1 MDRWDP
7 AMKPAEPSPIVSE
20 TAARTAS
27 NPEAISNYRGP
38 HAAIPAP
45 EEHSKAAATPDSKPA
60 RQSAHF
66 PMIDVLRGFAAVT
79 VIVYHVI
86 EHLKW
91 AAFPNSGPAVW
102 FRLGWMSVD
111 LFFVISGFV
120 ITMSAVRGF
129 SKSNSPRQFRREYL
143 RRRLTR
149 IVPLHYLTCLV
160 YVVFVLPAMLSMQR
174 IGFHLWTHAAFVH
187 NWHPATQGSINGVN
201 WSLGVEMQFYLI
213 VMLAAGWLARVRPR
227 VLVGTCLGIAWAWRA
242 AAYMM
247 FHGQTAF
254 GANLTWVYTSQVFG
268 MLDFFGWG
276 GALALLIANDTDGS
290 FRRRWIDRWWIP
302 AALAALVAWPAMRI
316 YWPNASY
323 WDRPAMVVFWRSSMG
338 LVWAL
343 VIAAACGLGAGRIS
357 RWAAPL
363 RYLGTIS
370 YGLYLWHLPVIDSL
384 KKTALPNAPD
394 RFLAVTLLLTGIFA
408 AGSWHFFEKPLMDKY
423 GK

>member
-1 MDRWDP
+1 MIV
-7 AMKPAEPSPIVSE
+7 AEPDTDKPL
-20 TAARTAS
+20 
-27 NPEAISNYRGP
+27 
-38 HAAIPAP
+38 PAP
-45 EEHSKAAATPDSKPA
+45 APVSKPA
-60 RQSAHF
+60 AGTTYF
-66 PMIDVLRGFAAVT
+66 PMIDVLRGFAAVS

-86 EHLKW
+86 EHLNW
-91 AAFPNSGPAVW
+91 AAFPASGPAIW

-111 LFFVISGFV
+111 AFFVVSGFV
-120 ITMSAVRGF
+120 ITMSAVRGY
-129 SKSNSPRQFRREYL
+129 SKHVSKRAFRREYL

-160 YVVFVLPAMLSMQR
+160 FAVFVLPALLSIPD

-213 VMLAAGWLARVRPR
+213 VMLAAGWLAKVRPV

-242 AAYMM
+242 GAFWL
-247 FHGQTAF
+247 FHDKIAF

-268 MLDFFGWG
+268 MLDFFGAG
-276 GALALLIANDTDGS
+276 GALALLVANDRDGS
-290 FRRRWIDRWWIP
+290 FRRRWLNRWWLP
-302 AALAALVAWPAMRI
+302 AGAAVLVAWPTMRI

-323 WDRPAMVVFWRSSMG
+323 WGIPGMVVFWRSAMA
-338 LVWAL
+338 LVWFL
-343 VIAAACGLGAGRIS
+343 ILAAACGLGSGRIA

-384 KKTALPNAPD
+384 KKTALPNAPE
-394 RFLAVTLLLTGIFA
+394 RFLAVTLLLTGLFA
-408 AGSWHFFEKPLMDKY
+408 AGSWHFFEKPLMDKC

>member
-1 MDRWDP
+1 MNSARPSSTESEPVSNQPTAP
-7 AMKPAEPSPIVSE
+7 A
-20 TAARTAS
+20 
-27 NPEAISNYRGP
+27 SNYRGP
-38 HAAIPAP
+38 HATIAAEAQAAHVQPAETPAP
-45 EEHSKAAATPDSKPA
+45 GSKPTA
-60 RQSAHF
+60 PSLHF

-91 AAFPNSGPAVW
+91 EAFPSTGPAVW

-120 ITMSAVRGF
+120 ITLSAVRGI
-129 SKSNSPRQFRREYL
+129 SKSRSKREYL

-149 IVPLHYLTCLV
+149 IVPLHYLTCLI
-160 YVVFVLPAMLSMQR
+160 YVVFVMPAMLSMQR

-213 VMLAAGWLARVRPR
+213 VMLAAGWLARVRPA
-227 VLVGTCLGIAWAWRA
+227 VLVGTCLGTAWAWRA
-242 AAYMM
+242 GAY
-247 FHGQTAF
+247 FLFRGETAF

-276 GALALLIANDTDGS
+276 GALALLLANDPDGS

-302 AALAALVAWPAMRI
+302 ASAAALVAWPAMRI

-323 WDRPAMVVFWRSSMG
+323 WDNPAMVVLWRSAMA

-343 VIAAACGLGAGRIS
+343 VIAAACGLGSGRIA

-384 KKTALPNAPD
+384 KKTALPYAPE
-394 RFLAVTLLLTGIFA
+394 RFLAVALLLSGIFA
-408 AGSWHFFEKPLMDKY
+408 AGSWHCFEKPLMDKY